1 MLTRMD
7 TYRLLPVRCR
17 PIAADVSSI
26 LSEKAGRDMKRLIT
40 AAFFLTSTILMGQSV
55 LGVGNFIHVVGNLD
69 RSIEFYHDAL
79 GLEMT
84 GPPGPR
90 AFSANAVVSSL
101 YDALGAQSRVA
112 SFKIPD
118 SDMAVEIVEF
128 QGLNA
133 MPVRPRFFDP
143 GAITLSL
150 VVNDIE
156 ATETRLHRIKGLE
169 WIGASRNFSV
179 MVSDPDGI
187 FVQLQQVRKGPSP
200 VGAAADDPKVRLGV
214 TVEDPD
220 RTAGFY
226 QEALGFTGRITGGGS
241 ARLQVPGDAFPVDFG
256 NPMYVDRNPVHSAIH
271 DPGSGV
277 LRLRVGDFDAVVKA
291 LRAAGARIVSA
302 GGEPVNLGRNR
313 AVILRG
319 MDNLFLQ
326 VLESAPAAGKGP
338 ATK

>member
-1 MLTRMD
+1 
-7 TYRLLPVRCR
+7 
-17 PIAADVSSI
+17 
-26 LSEKAGRDMKRLIT
+26 MKRLIV
-40 AAFFLTSTILMGQSV
+40 AAFFFTSTMLMGQGV
-55 LGVGNFIHVVGNLD
+55 LGVGNFIHVVANLD
-69 RSIEFYHDAL
+69 KSIEFYHDAL

-84 GPPGPR
+84 GAPGPR

-101 YDALGAQSRVA
+101 YDAPGAQSRVA

-128 QGLNA
+128 QGLNST
-133 MPVRPRFFDP
+133 PVQPRFFDP

-150 VVNDIE
+150 VVQDLE

-169 WIGASRNFSV
+169 WIGASRNSSV
-179 MVSDPDGI
+179 MVRDPDGI
-187 FVQLQQVRKGPSP
+187 FVQLQQLRKGASP

-220 RTAGFY
+220 KTTQFY
-226 QEALGFTGRITGGGS
+226 REALGFTGGITAGGS

-256 NPMYVDRNPVHSAIH
+256 NPMYVDRKPVHSAIH

-291 LRAAGARIVSA
+291 LMAAGATVVSA

-326 VLESAPAAGKGP
+326 VLESAPTPGKGP
-338 ATK
+338 AAK

>member
-1 MLTRMD
+1 MD